1 MVNKCH
7 SSNKSAYHERK
18 IELLKGFTK
27 SLDVSLVY
35 QYLVKIKT
43 EEFGGLNQL
52 VKKNS
57 RSTVVLMRI

>member
-1 MVNKCH
+1 LVNKCH
-7 SSNKSAYHERK
+7 SSNESAYRERK

-35 QYLVKIKT
+35 QYLVKIKA

-52 VKKNS
+52 VKKKF
-57 RSTVVLMRI
+57 